1 LVKVVIGPDLLNID
15 LKNLLCTND
24 IHTFWSLCCMASEV
38 YLNDVFIFFYSGKL
52 KVAEVE
58 WILRD
63 FLTPSLLGKQKWLDR
78 DSCMCT

>member
-1 LVKVVIGPDLLNID
+1 
-15 LKNLLCTND
+15 
-24 IHTFWSLCCMASEV
+24 MASEV
-38 YLNDVFIFFYSGKL
+38 YLNDVFIFFYSRKL

-63 FLTPSLLGKQKWLDR
+63 FLTPSLLGEQKWLDR